1 MGEQELGVQLPSPSH
16 HQDRAA
22 AEEGVYLK
30 VIRNNKVEKKCTLH
44 MGMVYKIN
52 ASTALVFSVSDFM
65 TNHV

>member
-30 VIRNNKVEKKCTLH
+30 VIRNNKVEKMYSSYGNGLQ
-44 MGMVYKIN
+44 
-52 ASTALVFSVSDFM
+52 D
-65 TNHV
+65 